1 MWSYSD
7 NKVILYNGHNKIGGK
22 IPVSNR
28 LSKIISK
35 DLKRRGFKYVGEV
48 TIYSHL
54 QACGIIN
61 DHDETCPCFFKINTE
76 NETVNKR
83 RDKEIY

>member
-1 MWSYSD
+1 M
-7 NKVILYNGHNKIGGK
+7 
-22 IPVSNR
+22 
-28 LSKIISK
+28 
-35 DLKRRGFKYVGEV
+35 

-61 DHDETCPCFFKINTE
+61 DHDETCPCFSKINTE

-83 RDKEIY
+83 RDKEDISFK